1 MYKSIALLSLLT
13 GSATAQTLP
22 GCYPTWTG
30 QSTLNKGSKVSA
42 TITTTTTNSAGDEVT
57 TSVKKNFECTSG
69 DGVNSVTTHCPNY
82 DPKNTAQQTAA
93 WEVIDAECDGAAPAP
108 ATPAPTTSPT
118 HPEWAGAGCPD
129 DWVSGGDYEPGE
141 LAAVDGVTYRCST
154 AQAVNLWCGNSLYK
168 PGDSLY
174 WESAWTL
181 LGSCDGTIAPTA
193 SPSWGIGAWDG
204 AGCPEEY
211 DGNQE
216 YEAGDRIAVNGVAL
230 QCKAW
235 PNSAFCGRTGY
246 EPLGPNS
253 DSAWTI
259 LGTCTGTI
267 APTSSPSFDAL
278 EDQNGCPEAFSDSAE
293 YEAADRV
300 SVDIDGTKSLVYQ
313 CKAFPDSGYCNSYEP
328 GHWSKLGWT
337 LTGFCEGT
345 IAPTGS
351 PSFNPLNEQAGCPEA
366 FDEDAEYEGGDK
378 VSVDLD
384 GTISLVWQCSSD
396 VHQARYCN
404 QQVPGNEFKLGWNL
418 LGHCEGTIAPTASP
432 DFVAL
437 TEVGNGCPDVY
448 DPTTDYESGDL
459 VSVALSDDASGNRGV
474 VYQCKSWPDGAYCN
488 AGVNFA
494 PGTDNSAMGWSL
506 KGSCDGTI
514 APTAAPIAFSGPCEW
529 LNGTTV
535 TIAAWSKAD
544 LASYKSGTRVRKG
557 GDVYKC
563 KGYPFYLWCR
573 SAAYE
578 PAGSGPWG
586 DAWTAA
592 GACAAV

>member
-1 MYKSIALLSLLT
+1 MFKVQPLILTSFLFGTTAALDGCYST
-13 GSATAQTLP
+13 WSSGGNYNIGSKTSATVAVT
-22 GCYPTWTG
+22 TG
-30 QSTLNKGSKVSA
+30 
-42 TITTTTTNSAGDEVT
+42 AGTDNEVT
-57 TSVKKNFECTSG
+57 TNVKKNYECISG
-69 DGVNSVTTHCPNY
+69 VAGYTGLSHCPNY
-82 DPKNTAQQTAA
+82 DPASAQSSTAWKFLA
-93 WEVIDAECDGAAPAP
+93 DCDGTAPAP
-108 ATPAPTTSPT
+108 ATSAPTTAPT
-118 HPEWAGAGCPD
+118 HPQWAGAGCPD
-129 DWVSGGDYEPGE
+129 DWVDGGDYQPGE
-141 LAAVDGVTYRCST
+141 KAAINGVAYKCSDVT
-154 AQAVNLWCGNSLYK
+154 AVNLWCGNSLYK

-174 WESAWTL
+174 WENAWTL

-193 SPSWGIGAWDG
+193 SPNWSIGAWDG

-216 YEAGDRIAVNGVAL
+216 YEAGDRIAVNGVVL

-253 DSAWTI
+253 NSAWTI

-267 APTSSPSFDAL
+267 APTSSPDFDAL

-300 SVDIDGTKSLVYQ
+300 SVDIDGTNSLVYQ
-313 CKAFPDSGYCNSYEP
+313 CKAFPDSGYCNQYEP

-351 PSFNPLNEQAGCPEA
+351 PDFNPARDQDGCPEA
-366 FDEDAEYEGGDK
+366 FDEDAKYEASDK
-378 VSVDLD
+378 VSTPVTAD
-384 GTISLVWQCSSD
+384 TSLVWQCSSD

-404 QQVPGNEFKLGWNL
+404 QQVPGNEYKLGWNL

-448 DPTTDYESGDL
+448 DKTTDYESGDL

-474 VYQCKSWPDGAYCN
+474 VYQCKSWPEGAYCN

-506 KGSCDGTI
+506 KGSCDGTT
-514 APTAAPIAFSGPCEW
+514 APTASPVVFAAECDW
-529 LNGTTV
+529 MNGTVAVPINT
-535 TIAAWSKAD
+535 WSKAD

-592 GACAAV
+592 GECAAV